1 MFISDSVLVPE
12 VVGAGFDPFR
22 ARMAVGGFLA
32 GYSAK
37 TVEAY
42 ALDLRQWSQWCINH
56 DIDLFEER
64 RAHIELFAR
73 WLEETGRARSTIAR
87 RLSTIAGFYRYCTE
101 EKLIDHSPA
110 AHVRRPKVSYESN
123 QVGLDRNE
131 LGMFLVQAGIAGG
144 RDHALACMLA
154 LSGLR
159 ISEALGADIEH
170 SGMVRGHR
178 IMTVTRKG
186 GGIVTVPI
194 APRTGRAID
203 LCVGERTEGPILLNR
218 DATARLDRHAAA
230 RIVRRLAKRAGI
242 DKRVTPHR
250 LRAAFI
256 TAALD
261 AGVPSET
268 SKKQYHT
275 PTPGPRCDT
284 TGPGDPST
292 VTPPTSSPPTSPEP
306 PANTSGSGRRR
317 PSTAPL
323 AYLPVQ
329 ERIFS
334 SRRKSGGVVMGG
346 SRGLF
351 PAAVRMSGGHRVN
364 SGRFLRTLRPSMPPK
379 FDARRT
385 VMSASPTRL

>member
-261 AGVPSET
+261 AGVPLRDVPRSSIT
-268 SKKQYHT
+268 RRRQDHDAIR
-275 PTPGPRCDT
+275 PGPGIPR
-284 TGPGDPST
+284 PSRHLHRRHLPRRSHPLT
-292 VTPPTSSPPTSPEP
+292 RRDQD
-306 PANTSGSGRRR
+306 AADHRRR
-317 PSTAPL
+317 PRHICRFRSGSL
-323 AYLPVQ
+323 AH
-329 ERIFS
+329 
-334 SRRKSGGVVMGG
+334 GG
-346 SRGLF
+346 SRGASLW
-351 PAAVRMSGGHRVN
+351 A
-364 SGRFLRTLRPSMPPK
+364 GREGCSRPRCECRG
-379 FDARRT
+379 AT
-385 VMSASPTRL
+385 E